1 MKDFCKGHSRVRG
14 DDYCGAFRLSKV
26 DFPFARKCQ
35 NSTVP
40 RNVGKVTIGYVYIAT
55 SWFPGQVGYSK
66 NKLNESMAQAFTNSQ
81 PVLSS

>member
-55 SWFPGQVGYSK
+55 S
-66 NKLNESMAQAFTNSQ
+66 
-81 PVLSS
+81 

>member
-1 MKDFCKGHSRVRG
+1 MKEFCKGHSRVRG

-55 SWFPGQVGYSK
+55 SWFLGQVGYSK
-66 NKLNESMAQAFTNSQ
+66 CKLNQ
-81 PVLSS
+81 

>member
-26 DFPFARKCQ
+26 DFPFARKCP

-40 RNVGKVTIGYVYIAT
+40 RNVGNRLVRKKPNVGKVTIGYVYIAT
-55 SWFPGQVGYSK
+55 S
-66 NKLNESMAQAFTNSQ
+66 
-81 PVLSS
+81 